1 MTNAEKL
8 LSYFRKL
15 SEEDK
20 KEFAKIVRPYWP
32 DFQFPDYENPQT
44 KKEDIKELQERMV
57 QLCID
62 FLNERNLDDVE
73 EIMFSADMLQFSR
86 EYNEWTP
93 MTDSFIDVYG
103 NQLDENNHVVRKK
116 IGDYC

>member
-8 LSYFRKL
+8 LSYFKKM

-32 DFQFPDYENPQT
+32 DFQFPDYVNPQT

-103 NQLDENNHVVRKK
+103 NQLDENNHLVRKK